1 MTFKR
6 REVEQALQKK
16 GFEKSKGKHKH
27 SIFIYYTSEGKKT
40 DVRTLTSHGS
50 GGTDIGDPLL
60 GRMASQCKIS
70 KLRFEQLIEC
80 PLSRECYEDMLRDSG
95 ALGERL
101 AL

>member
-70 KLRFEQLIEC
+70 KLSVC
-80 PLSRECYEDMLRDSG
+80 TGMLGGMRRASG
-95 ALGERL
+95 RHLP
-101 AL
+101 